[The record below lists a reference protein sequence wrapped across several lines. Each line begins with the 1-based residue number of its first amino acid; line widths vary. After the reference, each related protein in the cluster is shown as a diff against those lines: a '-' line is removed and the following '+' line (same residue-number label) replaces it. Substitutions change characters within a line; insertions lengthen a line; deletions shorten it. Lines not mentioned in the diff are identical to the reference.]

1 MAKRIQLHTFHLLFR
16 LFSYLADKSGG
27 WSMFVKPKLVIGAL
41 ILSSG
46 LIPGEKLFSQND
58 QSDSK
63 TKQTTQS
70 KKNSS
75 TQAKTSDSTVKM
87 QDIEETCYIIVEEMP
102 EFPGG
107 ADSLKKF
114 LSKNIVYPKDAI
126 EKKIEGMVIC
136 SFIVKADGR
145 ISDIQIIRGINPSL
159 NVEAIRVIKKMSK
172 WIPGKQVG
180 KPIPV
185 KFTLP
190 IRFTL
195 PEKKK

>member
-27 WSMFVKPKLVIGAL
+27 SSMFIRPKMVIGAL
-41 ILSSG
+41 IISLGVIS
-46 LIPGEKLFSQND
+46 PEKLFSQNT
-58 QSDSK
+58 QSVSK
-63 TKQTTQS
+63 TKQTAQS
-70 KKNSS
+70 KKGSS
-75 TQAKTSDSTVKM
+75 SQSKTNQSTAKK
-87 QDIEETCYIIVEEMP
+87 QDIQDTCYIIVEEMP

-107 ADSLKKF
+107 TDSLMKF
-114 LSKNIVYPKDAI
+114 LSKSIVYPKDAI
-126 EKKIEGMVIC
+126 EKKAEGMVIC

-145 ISDIQIIRGINPSL
+145 ISDIQIVRSINPL
-159 NVEAIRVIKKMSK
+159 LDAEAIRVIKKMPKWVPSK
-172 WIPGKQVG
+172 QEG

-195 PEKKK
+195 PKK